1 MSQPNDSGNGQQQTA
16 LGELQFSHIIGNPL
30 SACVN
35 AQKEAAQ
42 ATLEYINEV
51 VFRKNDDGSGSLEP
65 ITLTF
70 YYESA
75 GVVNK
80 LVVPLLC
87 IMPVPYLQIEQ
98 VDLQFQAS
106 VTESSMSDNKLQLK
120 AKYTT
125 EDNSAT
131 ATSNKTYLNR
141 QCIDVNLRVTSADMP
156 TGFARIIEIFNN
168 QLVEIK
174 SYEDETPPK
183 TPVSSPAEQPANT
196 PSPAPTPTP
205 QTATATADRT
215 TADKDNAPSDPAQ
228 PDNTQQTTSPT
239 EESAKYNVVLLG
251 KVSKSQKTVI
261 LNAFNTDRRLNKRL
275 TAQELN
281 NLLKGTR
288 KTLPTEVD
296 EATAKAIVAALKK
309 KNIAAA
315 IEKIQ

>member
-1 MSQPNDSGNGQQQTA
+1 MSQSIDTGNGQQQSA

-42 ATLEYINEV
+42 ATLEYISEV

-65 ITLTF
+65 VMLTF
-70 YYESA
+70 YYESS

-87 IMPVPYLQIEQ
+87 IIPVPYLQIEK

-106 VTESSMSDNKLQLK
+106 VTESSMNNNKLQLK

-131 ATSNKTYLNR
+131 ATSSKTYLNR
-141 QCIDVNLRVTSADMP
+141 QCIDINLRVASADMP
-156 TGFARIIEIFNN
+156 TGFARVIEIFNN
-168 QLVEIK
+168 QLVEVK
-174 SYEDETPPK
+174 SYEDETVY
-183 TPVSSPAEQPANT
+183 TPAVQTANT
-196 PSPAPTPTP
+196 PGAVSASTSTP
-205 QTATATADRT
+205 QTETPPADRNETDKDTPSATSQPSSTSQT
-215 TADKDNAPSDPAQ
+215 TAPA
-228 PDNTQQTTSPT
+228 
-239 EESAKYNVVLLG
+239 EESAKYNIVLLG
-251 KVSKSQKTVI
+251 KISNSQKTVI
-261 LNAFNTDRRLNKRL
+261 LNAFNTDRRLKRRL

-281 NLLKGTR
+281 NLLKATR

-296 EATAKAIVAALKK
+296 EATAKAIVTALKK
-309 KNIAAA
+309 KNIAAT
-315 IEKIQ
+315 IEKI

>member
-1 MSQPNDSGNGQQQTA
+1 MSQSIDTGNGQQQSA

-42 ATLEYINEV
+42 ATLEYISEV

-65 ITLTF
+65 VTLTF
-70 YYESA
+70 YYESS

-87 IMPVPYLQIEQ
+87 IIPVPYLQIEK

-106 VTESSMSDNKLQLK
+106 VTESSMNNNKLQLK

-131 ATSNKTYLNR
+131 ATSSKTYLNR
-141 QCIDVNLRVTSADMP
+141 QCIDINLRVASADMP
-156 TGFARIIEIFNN
+156 TGFARVIEIFNN
-168 QLVEIK
+168 QLVEVK
-174 SYEDETPPK
+174 SYEDETVY
-183 TPVSSPAEQPANT
+183 TPALQPANT
-196 PSPAPTPTP
+196 PGAVSAS
-205 QTATATADRT
+205 TATTQTETLPADSNET
-215 TADKDNAPSDPAQ
+215 DEDTPSASSQ
-228 PDNTQQTTSPT
+228 PSSTSQTTVPA
-239 EESAKYNVVLLG
+239 EASAKYNIVLLG
-251 KVSKSQKTVI
+251 KISNSQKTVI
-261 LNAFNTDRRLNKRL
+261 LNAFNTDRRLKRRL

-281 NLLKGTR
+281 NLLKATR

-296 EATAKAIVAALKK
+296 EATAKAIVTALKK
-309 KNIAAA
+309 KNIAAT
-315 IEKIQ
+315 IEKI

>member
-1 MSQPNDSGNGQQQTA
+1 MSQPIDTGNGQQQSA

-42 ATLEYINEV
+42 ATLEYISEV

-65 ITLTF
+65 VTLTF
-70 YYESA
+70 YYESS

-87 IMPVPYLQIEQ
+87 IIPVPYLQIEK

-106 VTESSMSDNKLQLK
+106 VTESSMSNNKLQLK

-131 ATSNKTYLNR
+131 ATSSKTYLNR
-141 QCIDVNLRVTSADMP
+141 QCIDINLRVASADMP
-156 TGFARIIEIFNN
+156 TGFARVIEIFNN
-168 QLVEIK
+168 QLVEVK
-174 SYEDETPPK
+174 SYEDETVY
-183 TPVSSPAEQPANT
+183 TPAAQPAIT
-196 PSPAPTPTP
+196 PSAVSASIATP
-205 QTATATADRT
+205 QTESPPADRNET
-215 TADKDNAPSDPAQ
+215 DKDNPSAPSQ
-228 PDNTQQTTSPT
+228 PSSTSQTTAPA
-239 EESAKYNVVLLG
+239 EESAKYNIVLLG
-251 KVSKSQKTVI
+251 KISNSQKTVI
-261 LNAFNTDRRLNKRL
+261 LNAFNTDRRLKRRL

-281 NLLKGTR
+281 NLLKATR

-296 EATAKAIVAALKK
+296 EATAKAIVTALKK
-309 KNIAAA
+309 KNIAAT
-315 IEKIQ
+315 IEKI

>member
-1 MSQPNDSGNGQQQTA
+1 MSQPNDSGNGLQPSA

-65 ITLTF
+65 VTLTF

-75 GVVNK
+75 GVVNR

-106 VTESSMSDNKLQLK
+106 VTESSMNDNKLELK

-131 ATSNKTYLNR
+131 AASGNTYINR
-141 QCIDVNLRVTSADMP
+141 QCIDVNLRVASADMP
-156 TGFARIIEIFNN
+156 TGFARVIEIFNN

-174 SYEDETPPK
+174 SYEDETVY
-183 TPVSSPAEQPANT
+183 TQAVQPAN
-196 PSPAPTPTP
+196 PPAPAPTNTP
-205 QTATATADRT
+205 QTDTPPADCNATVKDTPST
-215 TADKDNAPSDPAQ
+215 TAQ
-228 PDNTQQTTSPT
+228 PDNTTPAAAPT
-239 EESAKYNVVLLG
+239 EEPDKYNIVLLG
-251 KVSKSQKTVI
+251 KVSNSQKTVI
-261 LNAFNTDRRLNKRL
+261 LNAFNTDRRLKRRL

-288 KTLPTEVD
+288 KTLPTETD
-296 EATAKAIVAALKK
+296 EDTAKAIVTALKK
-309 KNIAAA
+309 KNIAAT
-315 IEKIQ
+315 IEKI

>member
-1 MSQPNDSGNGQQQTA
+1 MSQSIDTGNGQQQSA

-42 ATLEYINEV
+42 ATLEYISEV

-65 ITLTF
+65 VMLTF
-70 YYESA
+70 YYESS

-87 IMPVPYLQIEQ
+87 IIPVPYLQIEK

-106 VTESSMSDNKLQLK
+106 VTESSMNNNKLQLK

-131 ATSNKTYLNR
+131 ATSSKTYLNR
-141 QCIDVNLRVTSADMP
+141 QCIDINLRVASADMP
-156 TGFARIIEIFNN
+156 TGFARVIEIFNN
-168 QLVEIK
+168 QLVEVK
-174 SYEDETPPK
+174 SYEDETVY
-183 TPVSSPAEQPANT
+183 TPVAPPAIT
-196 PSPAPTPTP
+196 PGAVSASTATP
-205 QTATATADRT
+205 QTETPPADRNETDKDTPSATSQPSGTSQT
-215 TADKDNAPSDPAQ
+215 TAPA
-228 PDNTQQTTSPT
+228 
-239 EESAKYNVVLLG
+239 EESAKYNIVLLG
-251 KVSKSQKTVI
+251 KISNSQKTVI
-261 LNAFNTDRRLNKRL
+261 LNAFNTDRRLKRRL

-281 NLLKGTR
+281 NLLKATR

-296 EATAKAIVAALKK
+296 EATAKAIVTALKK
-309 KNIAAA
+309 KNIAAT
-315 IEKIQ
+315 IEKI